1 VWHSYNF
8 FDTDLKVSW
17 SPHPA
22 HASPV
27 DTNGTVEYGCGAE
40 GAHFDP
46 FKDIDGKAYNLSKG
60 ARNVGTDAEASYV
73 DPSKDVDGKAFNLGK
88 GARVVG
94 SSDAASS
101 DPASNGN
108 VQSSPFGKG
117 NASTSNGNAQSP
129 PFGKGKDNASTSNG
143 NVQSSPFGNA
153 SSFSAGDSTFTLV
166 VKQHESH
173 KIQQFAPP
181 SSMLDPLLQWKFT
194 LDYLGKVGDA
204 CHLIDAEL
212 SKLKSA
218 KDRLLALAVPAWSVK
233 KQLAAKIPNLPQAAQ
248 VCAPPNPDAVFGLAR
263 SFIYSPEDSAAFDVI
278 VEKALQA
285 IRDSVADAEM
295 SVPSQPPEPN
305 IRASFSQGNI
315 DLGGPTPA
323 VFPISSDDEELRPEK
338 LDFEG
343 ASGVFDHPEAPDM
356 ARVEPS
362 TCIGKRLFGKQAHE
376 QVKPP
381 RSRSRSPGSDGPG
394 IASSGSSLSADSGKM
409 LTKNQKKKLRE
420 KASKVRKTS
429 GAAASS

>member
-1 VWHSYNF
+1 MVILTTLLLLIPMVLLS
-8 FDTDLKVSW
+8 
-17 SPHPA
+17 
-22 HASPV
+22 
-27 DTNGTVEYGCGAE
+27 CGAE

-173 KIQQFAPP
+173 KIPQFVPP

-204 CHLIDAEL
+204 CHFIDAEL

-218 KDRLLALAVPAWSVK
+218 KDKLLALAVPAWSVK
-233 KQLAAKIPNLPQAAQ
+233 NYWLPESHTFHRLPKLVLHPIQMQ
-248 VCAPPNPDAVFGLAR
+248 SLVLQDPTSTVQRILPPL
-263 SFIYSPEDSAAFDVI
+263 
-278 VEKALQA
+278 
-285 IRDSVADAEM
+285 
-295 SVPSQPPEPN
+295 
-305 IRASFSQGNI
+305 
-315 DLGGPTPA
+315 
-323 VFPISSDDEELRPEK
+323 ISL
-338 LDFEG
+338 L
-343 ASGVFDHPEAPDM
+343 
-356 ARVEPS
+356 
-362 TCIGKRLFGKQAHE
+362 
-376 QVKPP
+376 
-381 RSRSRSPGSDGPG
+381 
-394 IASSGSSLSADSGKM
+394 
-409 LTKNQKKKLRE
+409 KKLYRR
-420 KASKVRKTS
+420 SMTPMLMQR
-429 GAAASS
+429 